1 MKQDILKIA
10 GVKSEK
16 ELYAKYGTEV
26 EFMAKHGG
34 AFNKAVKKAKMG
46 AAMVNRQLTQL
57 TDFANPP
64 QAQDGWHSEWNDEP
78 IYNEREISISNTS
91 REQKPKAPSSKPA
104 TKANVNVSVVDFM
117 NSKGM
122 KSDFNTRKSLAQQ
135 YGIKDYKGTAE
146 QNMQLMSN
154 LKGKTSAPKK
164 AEAPKKVE
172 AAASNKPAPVKPK
185 LSKAEEWIA
194 KDPYF
199 FAEESDPEWI
209 KTIDAPFTGI
219 RNLGARTVFD
229 RDPKAFAK
237 LLAMGALG
245 GLGKMIINKT
255 EELYPY
261 NPKQIGG
268 PAPKQISNY
277 TPTPKQIGG
286 RPQPTGW
293 STESGMRSGQYPIKE
308 DGGYVP
314 QAQGGWHSGW
324 YQDPYDEYT
333 NPVSAEDEYIA
344 NMDAMN
350 VAQSPMKQF
359 PINIA
364 GKSAKVKTPLESK
377 DNIFGGVRNIIQ
389 GGIQMKDDREKY
401 LRAKQWGTIADL
413 SQKARKDDVAKN
425 KYFRPEDMVFDPNQL
440 SRSYGTGYGILGSA
454 QDGMQIG
461 GNETPIH
468 NMYTN
473 EDTLYSDLGYEPL
486 EESVKQYEDGGGLFS
501 NWKGDL
507 TKFGSQNATT
517 LGGSA
522 GSFIGG
528 GDGRTSGTSTMLGGV
543 GQLAGTA
550 IGGPLGGV
558 IGSLAGS
565 ALGGLF
571 SAGQEKR
578 MQEQQDKISTLG
590 GMQNIYNF
598 QGRNSGFMQNGGS
611 IVDYMNANRVAGY
624 DSSKGSRKELYKKLF
639 NDDTFTGEANQN
651 LRLLDYL
658 KHNKVG
664 SNASPAPTKTSKSVA
679 KTPAGKTPATKAKAP
694 ISNQPY
700 GPLPSEN
707 YGEYNAREFPENR
720 NLESG
725 VVVDKNTNMA
735 YILQGNKIA
744 RSFKVLTGQ
753 ARDAN
758 VNNKGVAYLEN
769 HPESR
774 ATPTGS
780 YFMNPS
786 KDIYGVPGFGLIPI
800 EAFNEPAPKA
810 RSLAEHLTYNPAVR
824 DKYYDM
830 PGNKR
835 NRSYGCVN
843 CKKPDISQLTS
854 MFPKGD
860 TTMVIDTRKPLD
872 QSFMSKLQSK
882 EDGGWVSHD
891 WQPQTITK
899 FGDYDVKDLLKDDP
913 TMDTLRYGGTMHH
926 PKNPTQRA
934 LQTYDMGGELEVDDR
949 GDIDY
954 EGYNPVTAASGANG
968 YIGITR
974 GPSHD
979 NGGFNLSYGGNEIE
993 AEGNETIMEK
1003 ADDGASIN
1011 PETGQPESNLIILG
1025 DMKTLDGGQFVG
1037 QTANKNTL
1045 KKITKGKDIKD
1056 MKFKHL
1062 GNNIAKLTGN
1072 LNKKEDR
1079 YLKML
1084 DSDDELTK
1092 TSARVSWEAVQNEY
1106 DDLHNIQNDLMNLQE
1121 SYHSAAKEH
1130 GYDDTPEFLKD
1141 LKNNSL
1147 SGNMAKFG
1155 GKFTKAEDG
1164 AKLSDVKLKE
1174 MYDKA
1179 KAQGRGKAVADFQRA
1194 FHDKYPDAAKQI
1206 LREFNVTNLGKS
1218 KGLDKSDLNSNV
1230 DEYFGPR
1237 TELYKKTLD
1246 RMGITNP
1253 ISPIAMNRK
1262 NVTPTPP
1269 NITAKVPDMSTVK
1282 AVVPPKDGMKFSDI
1296 YNMFSQYTRPYIKNP
1311 LDPRQLAGEMYG
1323 LASNQLEGVKAQGYQ
1338 PYLETPYSV
1347 SFQDQMNANQS
1358 DFNAMQRQLGGDPAS
1373 LSTLA
1378 AQKYAAN
1385 SGVLGQQFRA
1395 NQEMQMG
1402 AYNRNR
1408 ATLNDA
1414 AIKNLAIYD
1423 QQADK
1428 QSRARSITKA
1438 QDYEYLRSIGD
1449 KFARARSEELA
1460 ANVQANMF
1468 PDYTFGP
1475 KGRIYNTGIANF
1487 DIPQNISSDP
1497 EFAKM
1502 YSDYL
1507 NKKDGKTK
1515 DTKVKN
1521 GGIVKAYKNL

>member
-16 ELYAKYGTEV
+16 ELYAKYGTEA

-34 AFNKAVKKAKMG
+34 AFKKAVKKAKMG
-46 AAMVNRQLTQL
+46 TAMVKKQLTQL

-64 QAQDGWHSEWNDEP
+64 QAKYGLTEYSYDD
-78 IYNEREISISNTS
+78 Y
-91 REQKPKAPSSKPA
+91 
-104 TKANVNVSVVDFM
+104 VD
-117 NSKGM
+117 
-122 KSDFNTRKSLAQQ
+122 
-135 YGIKDYKGTAE
+135 
-146 QNMQLMSN
+146 
-154 LKGKTSAPKK
+154 
-164 AEAPKKVE
+164 
-172 AAASNKPAPVKPK
+172 
-185 LSKAEEWIA
+185 
-194 KDPYF
+194 
-199 FAEESDPEWI
+199 
-209 KTIDAPFTGI
+209 
-219 RNLGARTVFD
+219 
-229 RDPKAFAK
+229 
-237 LLAMGALG
+237 
-245 GLGKMIINKT
+245 
-255 EELYPY
+255 
-261 NPKQIGG
+261 
-268 PAPKQISNY
+268 
-277 TPTPKQIGG
+277 
-286 RPQPTGW
+286 
-293 STESGMRSGQYPIKE
+293 
-308 DGGYVP
+308 
-314 QAQGGWHSGW
+314 
-324 YQDPYDEYT
+324 
-333 NPVSAEDEYIA
+333 PVSAEDEYIA

-359 PINIA
+359 PINVA

-389 GGIQMKDDREKY
+389 GGIQMKDDRQKY
-401 LRAKQWGTIADL
+401 LRAKQWGKIADL
-413 SQKARKDDVAKN
+413 SQKARKDDVVKN

-440 SRSYGTGYGILGSA
+440 SRSYGTGYGIIGSA

-473 EDTLYSDLGYEPL
+473 DDTLYSDLGYEPL
-486 EESVKQYEDGGGLFS
+486 EESVKQYQDGGGLFS

-571 SAGQEKR
+571 SAGQERR
-578 MQEQQDKISTLG
+578 MQEQQDKLSTLG

-598 QGRNSGFMQNGGS
+598 QGRNSGFM
-611 IVDYMNANRVAGY
+611 
-624 DSSKGSRKELYKKLF
+624 
-639 NDDTFTGEANQN
+639 
-651 LRLLDYL
+651 
-658 KHNKVG
+658 
-664 SNASPAPTKTSKSVA
+664 
-679 KTPAGKTPATKAKAP
+679 
-694 ISNQPY
+694 
-700 GPLPSEN
+700 
-707 YGEYNAREFPENR
+707 
-720 NLESG
+720 
-725 VVVDKNTNMA
+725 
-735 YILQGNKIA
+735 
-744 RSFKVLTGQ
+744 
-753 ARDAN
+753 
-758 VNNKGVAYLEN
+758 
-769 HPESR
+769 
-774 ATPTGS
+774 
-780 YFMNPS
+780 
-786 KDIYGVPGFGLIPI
+786 
-800 EAFNEPAPKA
+800 
-810 RSLAEHLTYNPAVR
+810 
-824 DKYYDM
+824 
-830 PGNKR
+830 
-835 NRSYGCVN
+835 
-843 CKKPDISQLTS
+843 
-854 MFPKGD
+854 
-860 TTMVIDTRKPLD
+860 
-872 QSFMSKLQSK
+872 
-882 EDGGWVSHD
+882 EDGGEVGLKYLSHD

-899 FGDYDVKDLLKDDP
+899 FGEYDVKDLLRDDP

-926 PKNPTQRA
+926 PKNPSQRA

-954 EGYNPVTAASGANG
+954 EGYNPITAASGANG

-1025 DMKTLDGGQFVG
+1025 DMKTLDNGQFIG
-1037 QTANKNTL
+1037 QNANKETL
-1045 KKITKGKDIKD
+1045 KKITKGKNIKD
-1056 MKFKHL
+1056 MKFKHA
-1062 GNNIAKLTGN
+1062 GNNIAKLTGS
-1072 LNKKEDR
+1072 LNKKEDK
-1079 YLKML
+1079 YLEML
-1084 DSDDELTK
+1084 DDDDPLK
-1092 TSARVSWEAVQNEY
+1092 NASATAALKGIDMQY
-1106 DDLHNIQNDLMNLQE
+1106 QDLNNIQNNLMNLQE
-1121 SYHSAAKEH
+1121 SYHSAAKQY

-1141 LKNNSL
+1141 LKKGSL
-1147 SGNMAKFG
+1147 SGNIAKFG
-1155 GKFTKAEDG
+1155 AKMETAQGGIRLYGEDFAERSPYGPGRGYQFPSQPAADSKKASDRRDAVEVSDFSKVTDED
-1164 AKLSDVKLKE
+1164 LKQ
-1174 MYDKA
+1174 MYA
-1179 KAQGRGKAVADFQRA
+1179 KAYEQKRGKAVTDFQRA
-1194 FHDKYPDAAKQI
+1194 FHAKYPELAKSI
-1206 LREFNVTNLGKS
+1206 IGEEKYGTTSYGKS
-1218 KGLDKSDLNSNV
+1218 RNLTKADLASNE
-1230 DEYFGPR
+1230 DAIFGPR
-1237 TELYKKTLD
+1237 TERYMASISGSKRVPGPVIGGNKT
-1246 RMGITNP
+1246 
-1253 ISPIAMNRK
+1253 A
-1262 NVTPTPP
+1262 PTPP
-1269 NITAKVPDMSTVK
+1269 NITAKVPEMSTVK
-1282 AVVPPKDGMKFSDI
+1282 AVTPPPKDGMKFSDI

-1449 KFARARSEELA
+1449 KFARARAEELA
-1460 ANVQANMF
+1460 ANVQANMY

-1507 NKKDGKTK
+1507 NKKETKTK